1 MSTSTLASLFVYQ
14 SPLAK
19 TRGVLRI
26 GMATIPCALGKGGVK
41 TAKREGDGATPRKT
55 LRALRLYRRPDR
67 PMVNAFIPVSMISRT
82 MGWCDDTRS
91 PHYNQPVALPFDK
104 SHEKLWRDDHLYD
117 LVIDTDYN
125 RRPAIKG
132 RGSAIFIHLARPHY
146 TPTEGCIALNRRDL
160 TRLIAMID
168 RNTRI
173 HVR

>member
-1 MSTSTLASLFVYQ
+1 MPTSTLASLFVYQ

-19 TRGVLRI
+19 TRGILRI
-26 GMATIPCALGKGGVK
+26 GMSTIPCALGKGGVK
-41 TAKREGDGATPRKT
+41 TAKREGDGATPRGT

-67 PMVNAFIPVSMISRT
+67 PMVNTHIPVRATSRAI
-82 MGWCDDTRS
+82 GWCDDTRS
-91 PHYNQPVALPFDK
+91 PYYNQPVTLPFEK

-146 TPTEGCIALNRRDL
+146 IPTEGCIAFNRRDL
-160 TRLIAMID
+160 TRLIAMMD
-168 RNTRI
+168 KSTRI

>member
-1 MSTSTLASLFVYQ
+1 MPLASLFVHQ
-14 SPLAK
+14 SPLSK
-19 TRGVLRI
+19 TRGQIRF
-26 GMATIPCALGKGGVK
+26 GMMAIPCALGKGGVK
-41 TAKREGDGATPRKT
+41 TGKREGDGATPRKT

-67 PMVNAFIPVSMISRT
+67 PMVQTLIPVQTTTRR
-82 MGWCDDTRS
+82 MGWCDDSASR
-91 PHYNQPVALPFDK
+91 HYNQPVTLPFDK

-146 TPTEGCIALNRRDL
+146 TPTEGCIALSRRDL
-160 TRLIAMID
+160 MRVIAMID
-168 RNTRI
+168 TQTRI

>member
-1 MSTSTLASLFVYQ
+1 MPLASLFVHQ
-14 SPLAK
+14 SPLSK
-19 TRGVLRI
+19 TRGSIRV
-26 GMATIPCALGKGGVK
+26 GMSTIPCALGKGGVK
-41 TAKREGDGATPRKT
+41 TAKREGDGATPRGT

-67 PMVNAFIPVSMISRT
+67 PMVHARIPVSTTTRT
-82 MGWCDDTRS
+82 MGWCDDNAS
-91 PHYNQPVALPFDK
+91 PFYNQPVALPFDK

-132 RGSAIFIHLARPHY
+132 RGSAIFIHLARPYY
-146 TPTEGCIALNRRDL
+146 TPTEGCIAFNRRDL